1 MNPWDRVFV
10 FDIRDLHMEAVLDG
24 GFFDRFALESVIH
37 SHSYHELMLCR
48 EGEFTVTATDHAQ
61 RLKKGEV
68 CLTPAGSYHSTRETS
83 KDAQK
88 LAIRFH
94 CTEIPGGEGL
104 YQAFGKA
111 LRLRPGIQYLENSGE
126 ISALAEQL
134 RQEIRKGA
142 LAWEVNAQAILTQ
155 LFVAVVRSLLQEEL
169 VEDTLEL
176 TENAA
181 DNRRLRVEFYLHSHC
196 AEAITEEDLAE
207 HIHISKRQLSR
218 VLQQLY
224 GASFRKLLIDV
235 RLSRAVQ
242 LLGTTDLSVDEVAAQ
257 VGYHSVSGFYDA
269 FRKKFGESVGSY
281 RKKLFR

>member
-10 FDIRDLHMEAVLDG
+10 LDIRDLHMEAVLDG
-24 GFFDRFALESVIH
+24 GFFDKFALESVIH

-48 EGEFTVTATDHAQ
+48 AGEFTLATTDHAQ

-68 CLTPAGSYHSTRETS
+68 CLIPAGSYHSTRDTS
-83 KDAQK
+83 ADAQK

-94 CTEIPGGEGL
+94 CTETSGGAGV
-104 YQAFGKA
+104 YQAFCKA
-111 LRLRPGIQYLENSGE
+111 LLLQPGIQYLEAHEE

-155 LFVAVVRSLLQEEL
+155 LFVTVVRSLLRGQPIEKKPEPP
-169 VEDTLEL
+169 
-176 TENAA
+176 ENTA

-196 AEAITEEDLAE
+196 AEPITEEDLAE
-207 HIHISKRQLSR
+207 HMHISKRQLSR

-224 GASFRKLLIDV
+224 GTSFRKLLIDV

-242 LLGTTDLSVDEVAAQ
+242 LMSTTDLSADEVAAQ

-269 FRKKFGESVGSY
+269 FRKKFGESVGNY
-281 RKKLFR
+281 RKNLFR